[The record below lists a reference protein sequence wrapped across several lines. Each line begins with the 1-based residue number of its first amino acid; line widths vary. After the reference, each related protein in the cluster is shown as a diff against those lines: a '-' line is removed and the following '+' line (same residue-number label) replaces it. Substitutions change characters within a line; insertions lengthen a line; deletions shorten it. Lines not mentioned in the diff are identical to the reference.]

1 MLLDD
6 SCYPEIPR
14 FLIALSIDI
23 YYREL
28 GNLGC
33 ALSRAVEDND
43 NEKVGRIALQIDAIQ
58 VILILLKEMND
69 YNKEQELCALT

>member
-58 VILILLKEMND
+58 VILILLREMND
-69 YNKEQELCALT
+69 YNKEQEQCTLT

>member
-28 GNLGC
+28 DNLGC

-43 NEKVGRIALQIDAIQ
+43 N
-58 VILILLKEMND
+58 
-69 YNKEQELCALT
+69 